1 MNAGKQFSP
10 KEIALGVRM
19 AKLTKRLLKQKRPPT
34 REEILKLGQVCE
46 PGVTDE
52 KQASTVLMTQ
62 GVNTLMNSGV
72 IPENDVSKIVS
83 TITERAG
90 EFENIGDF
98 TETLLTELP
107 IPDEAKILAAAFISE
122 D

>member
-10 KEIALGVRM
+10 KEIALGVKM
-19 AKLTKRLLKQKRPPT
+19 TKLTKRLLKQKRPPT

-98 TETLLTELP
+98 AETLLTELP